1 MSIPNLI
8 ELLLKQ
14 RENLKR
20 LLDNAR
26 KKQHALVA
34 NNRELLDECI
44 KDEQKLILAVQNA
57 ENGRLQVIKEINREQ
72 GFEENEF
79 RLAKLTANLG
89 EVLTNEAKEAIIK
102 SERAIRLFIEE
113 ITNTNNQN
121 MFLIQHSK
129 QFIDT
134 TLKAVFGA
142 NNKSILDRK
151 V

>member
-14 RENLKR
+14 RDNLKR

-26 KKQHALVA
+26 KKQKALVA

-44 KDEQKLILAVQNA
+44 KDEQRLILAVQNT
-57 ENGRLQVIKEINREQ
+57 ESGRLEVIKEINREK

-79 RLAKLTANLG
+79 RLAKLTSNLG

-102 SERAIRLFIEE
+102 SERAIRIFIDE
-113 ITNTNNQN
+113 ITHTNNQN

>member
-57 ENGRLQVIKEINREQ
+57 ENGRLQAIKEINREQ

-113 ITNTNNQN
+113 ITHTNNQN

>member
-26 KKQHALVA
+26 KKQKALVA

-44 KDEQKLILAVQNA
+44 KGEQRLILAVQNA
-57 ENGRLQVIKEINREQ
+57 ESGRLQVIKEINREQ

-102 SERAIRLFIEE
+102 SERAIRIFIEE
-113 ITNTNNQN
+113 ISHTNNQN

>member
-14 RENLKR
+14 IENLKR

-26 KKQHALVA
+26 KKQKALVA

-44 KDEQKLILAVQNA
+44 KDEQRLILAVQNA
-57 ENGRLQVIKEINREQ
+57 ESGRLQVIKEINREQ

-102 SERAIRLFIEE
+102 SERAIRIFIEE
-113 ITNTNNQN
+113 ISHTNNQN

>member
-26 KKQHALVA
+26 KKQKALVA

-44 KDEQKLILAVQNA
+44 KDEQRLILAVQNA
-57 ENGRLQVIKEINREQ
+57 ENGRLEVIKEINREK

-102 SERAIRLFIEE
+102 SERAIRLFIDE
-113 ITNTNNQN
+113 ITHTNNQN

>member
-26 KKQHALVA
+26 KKQKALVA

-44 KDEQKLILAVQNA
+44 KDEQRLILAVQNA
-57 ENGRLQVIKEINREQ
+57 ESGRLEVIKEINHEN

-113 ITNTNNQN
+113 ITHTNNQN

>member
-1 MSIPNLI
+1 MGISKLI

-14 RENLKR
+14 KENLKR

-44 KDEQKLILAVQNA
+44 KDEQKLILAVQKA
-57 ENGRLQVIKEINREQ
+57 ESGRIETIKEINREQ

-79 RLAKLTANLG
+79 RLAKLTFNLG

-102 SERAIRLFIEE
+102 SERAIRIFIEE
-113 ITNTNNQN
+113 ITQTNSQN

-134 TLKAVFGA
+134 TLKAVFGG

>member
-57 ENGRLQVIKEINREQ
+57 ENGRLQAIKEINREQ
-72 GFEENEF
+72 GFEEDEF

-113 ITNTNNQN
+113 ITHTNNQN

>member
-26 KKQHALVA
+26 KKQKALVA

-44 KDEQKLILAVQNA
+44 KDEQRLILAVQNA
-57 ENGRLQVIKEINREQ
+57 ESGRLQVIKEINREQ

-102 SERAIRLFIEE
+102 SERAIRIFIEE
-113 ITNTNNQN
+113 ISHTNNQN

>member
-26 KKQHALVA
+26 KKQKALVA

-44 KDEQKLILAVQNA
+44 KDEQRLILAVQNA
-57 ENGRLQVIKEINREQ
+57 ESGRLEVIKDINREQ
-72 GFEENEF
+72 GLDENEF
-79 RLAKLTANLG
+79 RLAKLTSNLG
-89 EVLTNEAKEAIIK
+89 EVLTHDAKEAIIK
-102 SERAIRLFIEE
+102 SERAIRIFIDE
-113 ITNTNNQN
+113 ITHTNNQN

-129 QFIDT
+129 QFIDA